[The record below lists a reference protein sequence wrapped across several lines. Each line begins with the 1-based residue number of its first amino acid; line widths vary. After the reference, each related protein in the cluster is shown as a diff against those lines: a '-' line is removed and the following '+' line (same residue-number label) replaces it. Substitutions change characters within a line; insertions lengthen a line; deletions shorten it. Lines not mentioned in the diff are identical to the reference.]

1 MSTHTHSEFPH
12 PFRQFRTSLLPF
24 PHYRARRKV
33 LLESQSLQELQP
45 QGNEVSKAAE
55 ASAEVARQGSIQS
68 SSLPTQGIMA
78 GMAEVCCVCCKCN
91 CHRPAPPTTPL
102 TPPTAPPTMH
112 KADVQKDD
120 TPCTS
125 PSKKTPPQSCSE
137 ATYQLTAAGSE
148 DRSCPMEEPT
158 VDEVA
163 SVDTLQA
170 AEGKGVK
177 CVGSN
182 SLEMASSKTHGRE
195 EVGGED
201 AQLEVEGSKPQQQ
214 VGRIEPK
221 QETQPKEPKQE
232 AGSNEPKQQ
241 EVRSS
246 TPEQEA
252 GINDLEQEVG
262 FDELNQKVD
271 SNELEQ
277 GGSVEKSDSV
287 KCVGSSSLEMASS
300 ETVISDAEPE
310 TKSPTPTAPSPQ
322 LAPPPKKCPSVL
334 SVACSPLPE
343 ASPSPVPAPSSS
355 PAKEDDYS
363 TVADA
368 LALAEGEHV
377 VVCQRPAVSVT
388 SPRAAQLPSQ
398 LRVLGSDDYCEVIFA
413 NTSNQTPLEEAVAQ
427 GGQGVKR
434 VRTLPRQ
441 DRQEKEEVV
450 KLKERSFS
458 LRGKPSYP
466 TGRRPVDILPAP
478 APPPISL
485 QEEAHEERNHDG
497 TAEDVAI
504 ATEGPQHVCSPTCR
518 HGATFHIVEDGSE
531 ENPAVRSNQLP
542 KSRVSSSTSSA
553 EGEGPTVVEEVG
565 QGRLQAAT
573 AYTMVSFQ
581 KKTRNRSAGENDEL
595 DEAPMHYFV
604 AAPPS
609 APTTPAPAKS
619 PPSPNKSLPSHIPVS
634 RNQSCPV
641 RSPASHVTG
650 RRAPRGDYE
659 EVDIPKRGGP
669 HAVYEE
675 VRPSRIPMPRR
686 QNPSPSK

>member
-12 PFRQFRTSLLPF
+12 PFRQFRTSLSPF

-33 LLESQSLQELQP
+33 LLESQSRQELQP

-68 SSLPTQGIMA
+68 SSLLTQGILA

-91 CHRPAPPTTPL
+91 CHQPAPPTTPL

-112 KADVQKDD
+112 KADVQKED

-125 PSKKTPPQSCSE
+125 HSKKTPPQSCSE

-163 SVDTLQA
+163 RVDALQA
-170 AEGKGVK
+170 AET
-177 CVGSN
+177 
-182 SLEMASSKTHGRE
+182 KTHDRE

-221 QETQPKEPKQE
+221 QEAQPKEPKQE

-241 EVRSS
+241 EVRRS

-398 LRVLGSDDYCEVIFA
+398 LRVFGSDDYCEVIFA
-413 NTSNQTPLEEAVAQ
+413 NTSDQTPLAEAVAQ

-466 TGRRPVDILPAP
+466 TGHRPVDILP

-485 QEEAHEERNHDG
+485 QEEAHVERNHDG

-553 EGEGPTVVEEVG
+553 EGEGPTAVEEVG

-641 RSPASHVTG
+641 RSPASYVTG